1 MTRSMPTATTS
12 EVPSLQGSR
21 SRWTHS
27 CRRRRCCAGW
37 SRWPRIRSSGGT
49 LWVRSS
55 AASFGVSSPRSK
67 GWSNGWWMSW
77 GARPGSSPPAA
88 RLLWWLTS
96 PTSSRSPT
104 RFLPSRVYGLSTLKT
119 PTGVLDKRP
128 LMKTAPRFHLYVLD
142 GGELAGLN
150 ATGLETERLPDPAK
164 IEQPALILLA
174 PGQKAPPALEA
185 TSVDVPLD
193 APASAVREIVRVA
206 MENVAVRQQ
215 VTKLES
221 EAHRRHR
228 QFRELNRI
236 GIALSAEKD
245 FDRLQTFILTTMR
258 QLTHADGA
266 SLWLKMEEDG
276 VPKLFLASSQ
286 NHSIDKNTYQAFT
299 VPVDQRTVVGYA
311 VSIGSSQIYED
322 AYNPPPGKPVGGKSF
337 DSQFGYRTKSM
348 LTVPMRNYNNEV
360 VGAVQLINAKR
371 SFETRLT
378 VENVD
383 SEIVSF
389 QPEDV
394 EMIESIA
401 SQAAVAIDNKNLI
414 DSIQALFDGFVQAS
428 VTAIEQRDPSTAGHS
443 GRVEGLTTSLA
454 RAVNEIAT
462 GKYRDV
468 KLSDDQFKELRY
480 ACLLHDFGKVGVR
493 EHILIKAKKLVP
505 GQLEVIQAR
514 FEFIERSVQVKY
526 ATEKLEALRAGKGDS
541 DLDEIDRRLQQELE
555 QLNQW
560 VQSIVAANEPTVMPE
575 DKTSTI
581 EFLAQ
586 QTYHDISGKAHPM
599 LEPQEFRFLSIRKG
613 TLDPQERLEMESH
626 VTHSFHFLTKIPWTP
641 VMRGIPEIAYG
652 HHEKLDGSGYPRG
665 LTGDQIPLQA
675 RMMTISDIYDA
686 LTAQD
691 RPYKRAVAT
700 TTALDILHNEARQG
714 KLDKDLLDVFVTK
727 KIYLPAA
734 AR

>member
-1 MTRSMPTATTS
+1 MR
-12 EVPSLQGSR
+12 
-21 SRWTHS
+21 
-27 CRRRRCCAGW
+27 
-37 SRWPRIRSSGGT
+37 
-49 LWVRSS
+49 
-55 AASFGVSSPRSK
+55 
-67 GWSNGWWMSW
+67 
-77 GARPGSSPPAA
+77 
-88 RLLWWLTS
+88 
-96 PTSSRSPT
+96 
-104 RFLPSRVYGLSTLKT
+104 
-119 PTGVLDKRP
+119 
-128 LMKTAPRFHLYVLD
+128 TAPRFHLYVLD
-142 GGELAGLN
+142 ADQPMGLA
-150 ATGLETERLPDPAK
+150 ATGLETEKLTDPAQ
-164 IEQPALILLA
+164 IEHPALILLG
-174 PGQKAPPALEA
+174 PGQQAPEHLATMAIELPQDASPATL
-185 TSVDVPLD
+185 
-193 APASAVREIVRVA
+193 RELLRVA
-206 MENVAVRQQ
+206 MENVALKEQ
-215 VTKLES
+215 VTQLES

-245 FDRLQTFILTTMR
+245 IDRLQSFILTTMR

-286 NHSIDKNTYQAFT
+286 NHSIDKSTYSAFK
-299 VPVDQRTVVGYA
+299 VPVDDKTVVGYT
-311 VSIGSSQIYED
+311 VSMGTSQIYDD
-322 AYNPPPGKPVGGKSF
+322 AYNPPPGKPTGGKSF

-348 LTVPMRNYNNEV
+348 LTVPMRNYKNEV

-371 SFETRLT
+371 RFETRLAVDT
-378 VENVD
+378 VEAEV
-383 SEIVSF
+383 VSF
-389 QPEDV
+389 QTEDV

-401 SQAAVAIDNKNLI
+401 SQAAVALDNKNLL

-443 GRVEGLTTSLA
+443 GRVEGLTTRLA
-454 RAVNEIAT
+454 RAVTEIDA

-468 KLSDDQFKELRY
+468 QLTEDQFKELRY

-493 EHILIKAKKLVP
+493 EHILIKAKKLIP

-526 ATEKLEALRAGKGDS
+526 ATEKLEALRSGRNGSALAD
-541 DLDEIDRRLQQELE
+541 IDRRLEEELA
-555 QLNQW
+555 QLNRW
-560 VQSIVAANEPTVMPE
+560 VESIVAANEPTVMPE
-575 DKTSTI
+575 DKASMI
-581 EFLAQ
+581 EFLAR
-586 QTYHDISGKAHPM
+586 QTYHDMAGRQHPM
-599 LEPQEFRFLSIRKG
+599 LEPGEFRFLSIRKG

-641 VMRGIPEIAYG
+641 VMKGIPEIAYG

-691 RPYKRAVAT
+691 RPYKRAVPPS
-700 TTALDILHNEARQG
+700 TALDILHDEANQG
-714 KLDKDLLDVFVTK
+714 KLDRDLLDIFIAK
-727 KIYLPAA
+727 KIYQPAA

>member
-1 MTRSMPTATTS
+1 
-12 EVPSLQGSR
+12 
-21 SRWTHS
+21 
-27 CRRRRCCAGW
+27 
-37 SRWPRIRSSGGT
+37 
-49 LWVRSS
+49 
-55 AASFGVSSPRSK
+55 
-67 GWSNGWWMSW
+67 
-77 GARPGSSPPAA
+77 
-88 RLLWWLTS
+88 
-96 PTSSRSPT
+96 
-104 RFLPSRVYGLSTLKT
+104 
-119 PTGVLDKRP
+119 
-128 LMKTAPRFHLYVLD
+128 MKTAPKFHLYVLD
-142 GGELAGLN
+142 EGQPPGVA
-150 ATGLETERLPDPAK
+150 ATGLATEKLTDPK
-164 IEQPALILLA
+164 QIEQPALVLLA
-174 PGQKAPPALEA
+174 PGQKAPEPLAPIAIEVPADA
-185 TSVDVPLD
+185 SV
-193 APASAVREIVRVA
+193 SAVRELVRIA
-206 MENVAVRQQ
+206 MENIALKQQ
-215 VTKLES
+215 MTQLEA

-245 FDRLQTFILTTMR
+245 IDRLQSFILTTMR

-266 SLWLKMEEDG
+266 SLWLKMEVEG

-286 NHSIDKNTYQAFT
+286 NHSLDKNTYQAFT
-299 VPVDQRTVVGYA
+299 VPVDEKSVVGYT
-311 VSIGSSQIYED
+311 VSVGKSQIYDD

-337 DSQFGYRTKSM
+337 DAQFGYRTKSM
-348 LTVPMRNYNNEV
+348 LTVPMRDYHNDV

-371 SFETRLT
+371 RFETRLT
-378 VENVD
+378 VDNVD
-383 SEIVSF
+383 TEVVSF
-389 QPEDV
+389 QPDDV

-401 SQAAVAIDNKNLI
+401 SQAAVALDNKTLL

-443 GRVEGLTTSLA
+443 GRVEGLTTRLA
-454 RAVNEIAT
+454 RAITEIAT
-462 GKYRDV
+462 GKFANV
-468 KLSDDQFKELRY
+468 TLTEDQFKELRY

-526 ATEKLEALRAGKGDS
+526 ATEKLEAMKAGRNGS
-541 DLDEIDRRLQQELE
+541 VIEEIDRRLEEELR
-555 QLNQW
+555 QLDEW
-560 VQSIVAANEPTVMPE
+560 VRSIAAANEPSVMPE
-575 DKTSTI
+575 DKASTL
-581 EFLAQ
+581 EFLSR
-586 QTYHDISGKAHPM
+586 QTYYDIGGSAHPM

-641 VMRGIPEIAYG
+641 AMKGIPEIAYG

-691 RPYKRAVAT
+691 RPYKRAVSPS
-700 TTALDILHNEARQG
+700 TALDILHEEAGQG
-714 KLDKDLLDVFVTK
+714 KLDKDLLDVFVAK
-727 KIYLPAA
+727 KIYLPAP